1 MSSTKDAIY
10 LNNST
15 PPHIL
20 TLVSLAGMAA
30 LSMNIFLPSLP
41 GMTAYFDT
49 TYAIMNLSISM
60 YLAFT
65 ALLQLFI
72 GPISDQVGRRPV
84 VLISF
89 VIFFIATIGCL
100 LSTSIEVFLIFRMLQ
115 ACIVTGMVL
124 SRAIV
129 RDIVED
135 EKAASMIGYVTMGMA
150 IVPMFAPAIGGFL
163 NDLFGW
169 KANFSM
175 LLFIG
180 IIIAAFAYFD
190 LGETNNNISKGFS
203 KQFKEYPELFKSKRF
218 WAYCFTT
225 VFASGS
231 FFSFIGGAPFVS
243 TNSFELSSSAFGVYF
258 GVTTLGYVVGS
269 FISGKFSERFGIHF
283 MLLQGSW
290 ITALGLLLSL
300 FIFWLGFGSA
310 TVFFGCMILAGVGN
324 GMVLPN
330 ANAGLLSVRPSL
342 AGSASGIGGAIML
355 GGGAFLAYLAGL
367 ISTEKA
373 GPYPLMYLMIFTAF
387 AALFIVRYIIF
398 LERDIVV

>member
-1 MSSTKDAIY
+1 MSNTKDAIY

-115 ACIVTGMVL
+115 AFIVTGMVL

-290 ITALGLLLSL
+290 ITALGLCLSL

-310 TVFFGCMILAGVGN
+310 MVFFGCMILAGVGN

-398 LERDIVV
+398 LEREIVV

>member
-1 MSSTKDAIY
+1 MYDTKNAIY

-20 TLVSLAGMAA
+20 TLVLLAGMAA

-72 GPISDQVGRRPV
+72 GPISDRVGRRPV
-84 VLISF
+84 VLVSF
-89 VIFFIATIGCL
+89 VIFFMATIGCL
-100 LSTSIEVFLIFRMLQ
+100 LSTSIEVFLFFRMLQ
-115 ACIVTGMVL
+115 AFIVTGMVL

-135 EKAASMIGYVTMGMA
+135 KKAASMIGYVTMGMA
-150 IVPMFAPAIGGFL
+150 MVPMFAPAIGGFL

-180 IIIAAFAYFD
+180 IIIAALAYFD

-218 WAYCFTT
+218 WAYSFTT

-243 TNSFELSSSAFGVYF
+243 TNSFELSSSAFGIYF

-367 ISTEKA
+367 ISTEQA

>member
-1 MSSTKDAIY
+1 MKNTNNVIY

-15 PPHIL
+15 PPHIV
-20 TLVSLAGMAA
+20 TLVSLAGMSA

-72 GPISDQVGRRPV
+72 GPISDRVGRRPV

-89 VIFFIATIGCL
+89 IIFFLATIGCL
-100 LSTSIEVFLIFRMLQ
+100 VSTTIESFLFFRMLQ
-115 ACIVTGMVL
+115 AFIVTGMVL

-175 LLFIG
+175 LLFMG

-190 LGETNNNISKGFS
+190 LGETNKNVSKGFS

-231 FFSFIGGAPFVS
+231 FFAFIGGAPFVS
-243 TNSFELSSSAFGVYF
+243 KNSFELSSSAFGIYF
-258 GVTTLGYVVGS
+258 GLTTLGYVVGS
-269 FISGKFSERFGIHF
+269 FISGKFSERFGIYF

-290 ITALGLLLSL
+290 ITSLGLLLSL

-310 TVFFGCMILAGVGN
+310 TVFFGCMIIAGIGN

-367 ISTEKA
+367 ISTEHV
-373 GPYPLMYLMIFTAF
+373 GPYPLMYLMVFTAF
-387 AALFIVRYIIF
+387 ASLFIVNYIIF
-398 LERDIVV
+398 LERGISN

>member
-1 MSSTKDAIY
+1 MYDTKNAIY

-20 TLVSLAGMAA
+20 TLVLLAGMAA

-72 GPISDQVGRRPV
+72 GPISDRVGRRPV

-89 VIFFIATIGCL
+89 AIFFIATIGCL

-180 IIIAAFAYFD
+180 IIIAALAYFD

-218 WAYCFTT
+218 WAYSFTT

-243 TNSFELSSSAFGVYF
+243 TNSFELSSSAFGIYF

-367 ISTEKA
+367 ISTEQA

>member
-1 MSSTKDAIY
+1 MSNTKDAIY

-115 ACIVTGMVL
+115 AFIVTGMVL

-180 IIIAAFAYFD
+180 IIIAALAYFD

-367 ISTEKA
+367 ISTEQA

-398 LERDIVV
+398 LEREIVV

>member
-1 MSSTKDAIY
+1 
-10 LNNST
+10 
-15 PPHIL
+15 
-20 TLVSLAGMAA
+20 MAA

-72 GPISDQVGRRPV
+72 GPISDRVGRRPV

-89 VIFFIATIGCL
+89 AIFFIATIGCL
-100 LSTSIEVFLIFRMLQ
+100 LSTSIEVFLFFRMLQ
-115 ACIVTGMVL
+115 AFIVTGMVL

-135 EKAASMIGYVTMGMA
+135 KKAASMIGYVTMGMA
-150 IVPMFAPAIGGFL
+150 MVPMFAPAIGGFL

-180 IIIAAFAYFD
+180 IIITALAYFD

-218 WAYCFTT
+218 WAYSFTT

-243 TNSFELSSSAFGVYF
+243 TNSFELSSIAFGVYF

-367 ISTEKA
+367 ISTEQA

>member
-1 MSSTKDAIY
+1 MYDTKNAIY

-20 TLVSLAGMAA
+20 TLVLLAGMAA

-180 IIIAAFAYFD
+180 IIIAALAYFD

-218 WAYCFTT
+218 WAYSFTT

-243 TNSFELSSSAFGVYF
+243 TNSFELSSSAFGIYF

-367 ISTEKA
+367 ISTEQA

>member
-1 MSSTKDAIY
+1 MYYTKNAIY

-20 TLVSLAGMAA
+20 TLVLLAGMAA

-72 GPISDQVGRRPV
+72 GPISDRVGRRPV
-84 VLISF
+84 VLVSF

-100 LSTSIEVFLIFRMLQ
+100 LSTSIEVFLFFRMLQ
-115 ACIVTGMVL
+115 AFIVTGMVL

-135 EKAASMIGYVTMGMA
+135 KKAASMIGYVTMGMA
-150 IVPMFAPAIGGFL
+150 MVPMFAPAIGGFL

-180 IIIAAFAYFD
+180 IIIAALAYFD

-218 WAYCFTT
+218 WAYSFTT

-243 TNSFELSSSAFGVYF
+243 TNSFELSSSAFGIYF

-367 ISTEKA
+367 ISTEQA

>member
-1 MSSTKDAIY
+1 MSNTKDAIY

-115 ACIVTGMVL
+115 AFIVTGMVL

-243 TNSFELSSSAFGVYF
+243 TNSFELSSSAFGIYF

-290 ITALGLLLSL
+290 ITALGLCLSL

-310 TVFFGCMILAGVGN
+310 MVFFGCMILAGVGN

-398 LERDIVV
+398 LEREIVV

>member
-1 MSSTKDAIY
+1 MTKPIKVIY
-10 LNNST
+10 LNSST
-15 PPHIL
+15 PPHII
-20 TLVSLAGMAA
+20 TLVSLAGMSA

-49 TYAIMNLSISM
+49 SYAIMNLSISM
-60 YLAFT
+60 YLAIT
-65 ALLQLFI
+65 AVLQLFI
-72 GPISDQVGRRPV
+72 GPISDKVGRRPV

-89 VIFFIATIGCL
+89 SIFFIATIGCL
-100 LSTSIEVFLIFRMLQ
+100 VSTSIEIFLFFRMLQ
-115 ACIVTGMVL
+115 AFIVTGMVL

-129 RDIVED
+129 RDIVEN

-175 LLFIG
+175 LLIIG
-180 IIIAAFAYFD
+180 VVIAIFAFFD
-190 LGETNNNISKGFS
+190 LGETNKNIAQGFS

-231 FFSFIGGAPFVS
+231 FFAFIGGAPFVS
-243 TNSFELSSSAFGVYF
+243 TNSFELSSSTFGIYF
-258 GVTTLGYVVGS
+258 GVTTLGYVMGS
-269 FISGKFSERFGIHF
+269 FISGKFSEKFGIHF

-290 ITALGLLLSL
+290 ITSFGLILSL
-300 FIFWLGFGSA
+300 IIFWLGFGSA
-310 TVFFGCMILAGVGN
+310 TSFFGCMILAGIGN

-355 GGGAFLAYLAGL
+355 GGGAFFAYLAGL
-367 ISTEKA
+367 ISTHEA
-373 GPYPLMYLMIFTAF
+373 GPYPLIYLMIFTAIS
-387 AALFIVRYIIF
+387 ALLIVKYIIF
-398 LERDIVV
+398 LERRIGN

>member
-1 MSSTKDAIY
+1 MKNTNNVIY

-15 PPHIL
+15 PPHIV
-20 TLVSLAGMAA
+20 TLVSLAGMSA

-72 GPISDQVGRRPV
+72 GPISDRVGRRPV

-89 VIFFIATIGCL
+89 IIFFLATIGCL
-100 LSTSIEVFLIFRMLQ
+100 VSTTIESFLFFRMLQ
-115 ACIVTGMVL
+115 AFIVTGMVL

-175 LLFIG
+175 LLFMG

-190 LGETNNNISKGFS
+190 LGETNKNVSKGFS
-203 KQFKEYPELFKSKRF
+203 KQFKKYPELFKSKRF

-231 FFSFIGGAPFVS
+231 FFAFIGGAPFVS
-243 TNSFELSSSAFGVYF
+243 KNSFELSSSAFGIYF
-258 GVTTLGYVVGS
+258 GLTTLGYVVGS
-269 FISGKFSERFGIHF
+269 FISGKFSERFGIYF

-290 ITALGLLLSL
+290 ITSLGLLLSL

-310 TVFFGCMILAGVGN
+310 TVFFGCMIIAGIGN

-355 GGGAFLAYLAGL
+355 GVGAFLAYLAGL
-367 ISTEKA
+367 ISTEHV
-373 GPYPLMYLMIFTAF
+373 GPYPLMYLMVFTAF
-387 AALFIVRYIIF
+387 ASLFIVNYIIF
-398 LERDIVV
+398 LERGISN

>member
-1 MSSTKDAIY
+1 MYDTKNAIY

-20 TLVSLAGMAA
+20 TLVLLAGMAA

-72 GPISDQVGRRPV
+72 GPISDRVGRRPV
-84 VLISF
+84 VLVSF

-100 LSTSIEVFLIFRMLQ
+100 LSTSIEVFLFFRMLQ
-115 ACIVTGMVL
+115 AFIVTGMVL

-135 EKAASMIGYVTMGMA
+135 KKAASMIGYVTMGMA
-150 IVPMFAPAIGGFL
+150 MVPMFAPAIGGFL

-180 IIIAAFAYFD
+180 IIIAALAYFD

-367 ISTEKA
+367 ISTEQA

-387 AALFIVRYIIF
+387 AALFIVRYIMF
-398 LERDIVV
+398 LERDIVD

>member
-1 MSSTKDAIY
+1 MSNTKDAIY

-243 TNSFELSSSAFGVYF
+243 TNSFELSSSAFGIYF

-367 ISTEKA
+367 ISTEQA

-387 AALFIVRYIIF
+387 AALFIVRYIMF
-398 LERDIVV
+398 LERDIVD

>member
-1 MSSTKDAIY
+1 MYDTKNSIY
-10 LNNST
+10 LNNSS

-20 TLVSLAGMAA
+20 TLVLLAGMAA

-72 GPISDQVGRRPV
+72 GPISDRVGRRPV
-84 VLISF
+84 VLVSF

-100 LSTSIEVFLIFRMLQ
+100 LSTSIEVFLFFRMLQ
-115 ACIVTGMVL
+115 AFIVTGMVL

-135 EKAASMIGYVTMGMA
+135 KKAASMIGYVTMGMA
-150 IVPMFAPAIGGFL
+150 MVPMFAPAIGGFL

-180 IIIAAFAYFD
+180 VIIAALAYFD

-218 WAYCFTT
+218 WAYSFTT

-243 TNSFELSSSAFGVYF
+243 TNSFELSSSAFGIYF

-367 ISTEKA
+367 ISTEQA

>member
-1 MSSTKDAIY
+1 MYDTKNAIY

-20 TLVSLAGMAA
+20 TLVLLAGMAA

-72 GPISDQVGRRPV
+72 GPISDRVGRRPV
-84 VLISF
+84 VLVSF

-100 LSTSIEVFLIFRMLQ
+100 LSTSIEVFLFFRMLQ
-115 ACIVTGMVL
+115 AFIVTGMVL

-135 EKAASMIGYVTMGMA
+135 KKAASMIGYVTMGMA
-150 IVPMFAPAIGGFL
+150 MVPMFAPAIGGFL

-180 IIIAAFAYFD
+180 IIIAALAYFD

-203 KQFKEYPELFKSKRF
+203 KQFKEYPELFKSRRF
-218 WAYCFTT
+218 WAYSFTT

-243 TNSFELSSSAFGVYF
+243 TNSFELSSSAFGIYF

-367 ISTEKA
+367 ISTEQA

>member
-243 TNSFELSSSAFGVYF
+243 TNSFELSSSAFGIYF

-310 TVFFGCMILAGVGN
+310 AVFFGCMILAGVGN

>member
-1 MSSTKDAIY
+1 MYDTKNAIY

-20 TLVSLAGMAA
+20 TLVLLAGMAA

-72 GPISDQVGRRPV
+72 GPISDRVGRRPV

-89 VIFFIATIGCL
+89 AIFFIATIGCL
-100 LSTSIEVFLIFRMLQ
+100 LSTSIEVFLFFRMLQ
-115 ACIVTGMVL
+115 AFIVTGMVL

-135 EKAASMIGYVTMGMA
+135 KKAASMIGYVTMGMA
-150 IVPMFAPAIGGFL
+150 MVPMFAPAIGGFL

-180 IIIAAFAYFD
+180 IIITALAYFD

-243 TNSFELSSSAFGVYF
+243 TNSFELSSIAFGVYF

-367 ISTEKA
+367 ISTEQA

-387 AALFIVRYIIF
+387 AALFIVRYIMF

>member
-1 MSSTKDAIY
+1 MYDTKNAIY

-20 TLVSLAGMAA
+20 TLVLLAGMAA

-72 GPISDQVGRRPV
+72 GPISDRVGRRPV

-100 LSTSIEVFLIFRMLQ
+100 LSTSIEVFLFFRMLQ
-115 ACIVTGMVL
+115 AFIVTGMVL

-135 EKAASMIGYVTMGMA
+135 KKAASMIGYVTMGMA
-150 IVPMFAPAIGGFL
+150 MVPMFAPAIGGFL

-180 IIIAAFAYFD
+180 IIITALAYFD

-243 TNSFELSSSAFGVYF
+243 TNSFELSSSAFGIYF

-367 ISTEKA
+367 ISTEQA

-387 AALFIVRYIIF
+387 AALFIVRYIMF
-398 LERDIVV
+398 LERDIVD

>member
-1 MSSTKDAIY
+1 MYDTKNSIY
-10 LNNST
+10 LNNSS

-20 TLVSLAGMAA
+20 TLVLLAGMAA

-60 YLAFT
+60 YLAVT

-72 GPISDQVGRRPV
+72 GPISDRVGRRPV

-89 VIFFIATIGCL
+89 AIFFIATIGCL
-100 LSTSIEVFLIFRMLQ
+100 LSTSIEVFLFFRMLQ
-115 ACIVTGMVL
+115 AFIVTGMVL

-135 EKAASMIGYVTMGMA
+135 KKAASMIGYVTMGMA
-150 IVPMFAPAIGGFL
+150 MVPMFAPAIGGFL

-180 IIIAAFAYFD
+180 IIIAVLAYFD

-243 TNSFELSSSAFGVYF
+243 TNSFELSSSAFGIYF

-367 ISTEKA
+367 ISTEQA

-387 AALFIVRYIIF
+387 AALFIVRYIMF
-398 LERDIVV
+398 LERDIVD

>member
-1 MSSTKDAIY
+1 MYDTKNAIY
-10 LNNST
+10 LNSST

-20 TLVSLAGMAA
+20 TLVLLAGMAA

-72 GPISDQVGRRPV
+72 GPISDRVGRRPV

-89 VIFFIATIGCL
+89 AIFFIATIGCL
-100 LSTSIEVFLIFRMLQ
+100 LSTSIEVFLFFRMLQ
-115 ACIVTGMVL
+115 AFIVTGMVL

-135 EKAASMIGYVTMGMA
+135 KKAASMIGYVTMGMA
-150 IVPMFAPAIGGFL
+150 MVPMFAPAIGGLL

-180 IIIAAFAYFD
+180 IIIAALAYFD

-367 ISTEKA
+367 ISTEQA

-387 AALFIVRYIIF
+387 VALFIVRYIMV
-398 LERDIVV
+398 LDRDIVD

>member
-1 MSSTKDAIY
+1 MYDTKNAIY

-20 TLVSLAGMAA
+20 TLVLLAGMAA

-72 GPISDQVGRRPV
+72 GPISDRVGRRPV
-84 VLISF
+84 VLVSF
-89 VIFFIATIGCL
+89 VIFFMATIGCL
-100 LSTSIEVFLIFRMLQ
+100 LSTSIEVFLFFRMLQ
-115 ACIVTGMVL
+115 AFIVTGMVL

-135 EKAASMIGYVTMGMA
+135 KKAASMIGYVTMGMA
-150 IVPMFAPAIGGFL
+150 MVPMFAPAIGGFL

-218 WAYCFTT
+218 WAYSFTT

-243 TNSFELSSSAFGVYF
+243 TNSFELSSSAFGIYF

-342 AGSASGIGGAIML
+342 AGSASGIGGAFML

-367 ISTEKA
+367 ISTEQA

>member
-1 MSSTKDAIY
+1 MSNTKDAIY

-115 ACIVTGMVL
+115 AFIVTGMVL

-290 ITALGLLLSL
+290 ITALGLFLSL

-310 TVFFGCMILAGVGN
+310 MVFFGCMILAGVGN

-398 LERDIVV
+398 LEREIVV

>member
-1 MSSTKDAIY
+1 MYDTKNAIY

-20 TLVSLAGMAA
+20 TLVLLAGMAA

-72 GPISDQVGRRPV
+72 GPISDRVGRRPV
-84 VLISF
+84 VLVSF

-100 LSTSIEVFLIFRMLQ
+100 LSTSIEVFLFFRMLQ
-115 ACIVTGMVL
+115 AFIVTGMVL

-135 EKAASMIGYVTMGMA
+135 KKAASMIGYVTMGMA
-150 IVPMFAPAIGGFL
+150 MVPMFAPAIGGFL

-180 IIIAAFAYFD
+180 IIITALAYFD

-218 WAYCFTT
+218 WAYSFTT

-243 TNSFELSSSAFGVYF
+243 TNSFELSSSAFGIYF

-367 ISTEKA
+367 ISTEQA

>member
-1 MSSTKDAIY
+1 
-10 LNNST
+10 
-15 PPHIL
+15 
-20 TLVSLAGMAA
+20 MAA

-72 GPISDQVGRRPV
+72 GPISDRVGRRPV

-89 VIFFIATIGCL
+89 AIFFIATIGCL
-100 LSTSIEVFLIFRMLQ
+100 LSTSIEVFLFFRMLQ
-115 ACIVTGMVL
+115 AFIVTGMVL

-135 EKAASMIGYVTMGMA
+135 KKAASMIGYVTMGMA
-150 IVPMFAPAIGGFL
+150 MVPMFAPAIGGFL

-180 IIIAAFAYFD
+180 IIIAALAYFD

-243 TNSFELSSSAFGVYF
+243 TNSFELSSSAFGIYF

-367 ISTEKA
+367 ISTEQA

-387 AALFIVRYIIF
+387 AALFIVRYIMF
-398 LERDIVV
+398 LERDIVD

>member
-1 MSSTKDAIY
+1 MYDTKNAIY

-20 TLVSLAGMAA
+20 TLVLLAGMAA

-72 GPISDQVGRRPV
+72 GPISDRVGRRPV

-89 VIFFIATIGCL
+89 AIFFIATIGCL
-100 LSTSIEVFLIFRMLQ
+100 LSTSIEVFLFFRMLQ
-115 ACIVTGMVL
+115 AFIVTGMVL

-135 EKAASMIGYVTMGMA
+135 KKAASMIGYVTMGMA
-150 IVPMFAPAIGGFL
+150 MVPMFAPAIGGFL

-180 IIIAAFAYFD
+180 IIITALAYFD

-243 TNSFELSSSAFGVYF
+243 TNSFELSSSAFGIYF

-367 ISTEKA
+367 ISTEQA

-387 AALFIVRYIIF
+387 AALFIVRYIMF
-398 LERDIVV
+398 LERDIVD

>member
-1 MSSTKDAIY
+1 MSNTKDAIY

-243 TNSFELSSSAFGVYF
+243 TNSFELSSSAFGIYF

-398 LERDIVV
+398 LEREIVV

>member
-1 MSSTKDAIY
+1 MSNTKDAIY

-115 ACIVTGMVL
+115 AFIVTGMVL

-243 TNSFELSSSAFGVYF
+243 TNSFELSSSAFGIYF

-290 ITALGLLLSL
+290 ITALGLCLSL

-310 TVFFGCMILAGVGN
+310 MVFFGCMILAGVGN

-387 AALFIVRYIIF
+387 AALFIVRYIMS
-398 LERDIVV
+398 LERDIVD

>member
-1 MSSTKDAIY
+1 MYYTKNAIY

-20 TLVSLAGMAA
+20 TLVLLAGMAA

-72 GPISDQVGRRPV
+72 GPISDRVGRRPV

-89 VIFFIATIGCL
+89 AIFFIATIGCL
-100 LSTSIEVFLIFRMLQ
+100 LSTSIEVFLFFRMLQ
-115 ACIVTGMVL
+115 AFIVTGMVL

-135 EKAASMIGYVTMGMA
+135 KKAASMIGYVTMGMA
-150 IVPMFAPAIGGFL
+150 MVPMFAPAIGGFL

-180 IIIAAFAYFD
+180 IIIAALAYFD

-243 TNSFELSSSAFGVYF
+243 TNSFELSSSAFGIYF

-367 ISTEKA
+367 ISTEQA

>member
-1 MSSTKDAIY
+1 MYDTKNAIY

-20 TLVSLAGMAA
+20 TLVLLAGMAA

-72 GPISDQVGRRPV
+72 GPISDRVGRRPV

-89 VIFFIATIGCL
+89 AIFFIATIGCL
-100 LSTSIEVFLIFRMLQ
+100 LSTSIEVFLFFRMLQ
-115 ACIVTGMVL
+115 AFIVTGMVL

-135 EKAASMIGYVTMGMA
+135 KKAASMIGYVTMGMA
-150 IVPMFAPAIGGFL
+150 MVPMFAPAIGGFL

-180 IIIAAFAYFD
+180 IIITALAYFD

-243 TNSFELSSSAFGVYF
+243 TNSFELSSSAFGIYF

-367 ISTEKA
+367 ISTEQA